1 MRPAELAI
9 AGRLPALA
17 RSAVAAFAA
26 LASLSGLSACDRS
39 SGPVT
44 SCQDSLSG
52 TWIRER
58 SPGELRGLGEA
69 GPEREER
76 WAILDHGTRLEI
88 YPLFD
93 DTAASAAEDAKQ
105 LLVRSP
111 RSLELLR
118 SHSSLLGHVERWV
131 MRRGTKCL
139 LRGSARLS
147 GCRSDERGAVLDAQL
162 VELPMPLSDEDL
174 AACWPG
180 PRVLPRQAQ
189 RWRRVE

>member
-1 MRPAELAI
+1 MRTAELAI
-9 AGRLPALA
+9 TGHLAAQA
-17 RSAVAAFAA
+17 RSAVVAVAA
-26 LASLSGLSACDRS
+26 LGSLSGLSACDRS

-52 TWIRER
+52 IWIRER
-58 SPGELRGLGEA
+58 GPGARRELEDT
-69 GPEREER
+69 GPEADER
-76 WAILDHGTRLEI
+76 WAILDHGPRLEI

-93 DTAASAAEDAKQ
+93 DTAAHAAEDAKQ

-118 SHSSLLGHVERWV
+118 SHSSLLGHVERWA

-162 VELPMPLSDEDL
+162 VELPMPFSDEEL

-180 PRVLPRQAQ
+180 PRVLPRQSQ

>member
-1 MRPAELAI
+1 MLTAEAAI
-9 AGRLPALA
+9 AGRLTAPTRPALA
-17 RSAVAAFAA
+17 AVAAASA
-26 LASLSGLSACDRS
+26 LAAVAACDRS
-39 SGPVT
+39 GGPVT

-52 TWIRER
+52 TWVREP
-58 SPGELRGLGEA
+58 SPGGPRRLEDA
-69 GPEREER
+69 SPEREER

-147 GCRSDERGAVLDAQL
+147 GCRSDERGAMLDAQL
-162 VELPMPLSDEDL
+162 AELPMPFSDEDL

>member
-1 MRPAELAI
+1 MRTAELAI
-9 AGRLPALA
+9 TRHLAAQA
-17 RSAVAAFAA
+17 RSALAA
-26 LASLSGLSACDRS
+26 LSTLAAASGLSACDRGG
-39 SGPVT
+39 GPVT
-44 SCQDSLSG
+44 SCQDSLTG
-52 TWIRER
+52 TWVRER
-58 SPGELRGLGEA
+58 GSSERPRPEA
-69 GPEREER
+69 VGPELPER
-76 WAILDHGTRLEI
+76 WAILDHGPRLEI

-93 DTAASAAEDAKQ
+93 DTAAYAAEDAKQ

-118 SHSSLLGHVERWV
+118 SHSALLGHVERWV

-147 GCRSDERGAVLDAQL
+147 GCRSDDRGAVLDAQL
-162 VELPMPLSDEDL
+162 VELPMPFSDEDL